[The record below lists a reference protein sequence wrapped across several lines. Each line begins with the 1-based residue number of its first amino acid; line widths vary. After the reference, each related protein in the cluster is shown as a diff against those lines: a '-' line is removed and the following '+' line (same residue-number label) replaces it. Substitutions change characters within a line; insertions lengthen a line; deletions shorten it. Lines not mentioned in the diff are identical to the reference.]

1 MAHPMGE
8 SKPGCLRVVFDR
20 RGCFPGLKLE
30 FHGSK
35 ITSDAGLLAY
45 RELDDALGLTEMAE
59 GVFQDSRTGKNGW
72 HGMTGQ
78 FRQSVFGRLGGY
90 DDVNDADRLGR
101 DPAMRWIVGGK
112 AIERQ
117 AASTS
122 QMGRFETELLATD
135 ENVEALVDMNGVWI
149 DKVHDRHPPKM
160 IILDMDSSVSPTHG
174 EQEGTAYNGHFGC
187 TCYHPLC
194 GCAGQRCRPR
204 ICPLICVRPTWGAQ
218 STGAGTGW
226 WHHYLPFHGVIG
238 KGLRHS
244 RCTARARTDRLAARR
259 VQAVAGSAGA
269 RAPASDRQQLALF
282 LFNQFGDLE
291 RCSLR
296 PGNVHS
302 ADGWRN
308 VLEPVVMRYK
318 ERKVRL
324 YFRGDAAF
332 ASPEI
337 YEYLEAEGLLYVIR
351 LKANAILQRNI
362 AHLLTRPVGRPPD
375 HVRRFHASF
384 SYQAGSWNK
393 KRRVVAK
400 VEWRPGELV
409 PRVGFIVTNLS
420 RPTKRVVAFY
430 NHRGTAEQHIKEGK
444 NAKNAINWT
453 RLSCRKFRN
462 NAVRL
467 QLHAL
472 AYNLG
477 NFMRTLALPK
487 EVEHWSMTTLRDK
500 LVKIGAK
507 VVRHG
512 RYVTFQLA
520 EVAVPRDLF
529 RKILSL
535 IDDLR
540 RRPAPA

>member
-1 MAHPMGE
+1 MGVHQSQAGSDGLVQFVGTKGTQVAGRRRDKAE
-8 SKPGCLRVVFDR
+8 RIAETVCDLELACEGAFSLTQRTARSDRGRRGAALARACSVFLRKMVIGDWNDPSTRLLDDSVVRTFGIGFDR
-20 RGCFPGLKLE
+20 LRRITGERRTIEVGMSFQGGIIEAQKLDEATGRPEATVSLPIAPHALRITVEWPLPGAP
-30 FHGSK
+30 S
-35 ITSDAGLLAY
+35 
-45 RELDDALGLTEMAE
+45 LTEMAE

-101 DPAMRWIVGGK
+101 DPAMRWLVGGK

-187 TCYHPLC
+187 TCYHP
-194 GCAGQRCRPR
+194 
-204 ICPLICVRPTWGAQ
+204 
-218 STGAGTGW
+218 
-226 WHHYLPFHGVIG
+226 
-238 KGLRHS
+238 
-244 RCTARARTDRLAARR
+244 
-259 VQAVAGSAGA
+259 
-269 RAPASDRQQLALF
+269 LF

-400 VEWRPGELV
+400 VEWHPGELV

-430 NHRGTAEQHIKEGK
+430 NHRGTAEQHIKEG
-444 NAKNAINWT
+444 KNAINWT

-507 VVRHG
+507 AS
-512 RYVTFQLA
+512 F
-520 EVAVPRDLF
+520 
-529 RKILSL
+529 LSAC
-535 IDDLR
+535 R
-540 RRPAPA
+540 AS